1 MEKRI
6 SYDQFMAVKRVAQA
20 VNPLITKRNKAKEA
34 MDKAQAD
41 YDNFNAQVEG
51 LQSGIK
57 QYVGFDVEQLVKK
70 VIEPA
75 VNEDGTPKTDKNGK
89 TLKVTK
95 YVPTDIVSYDK
106 ENRQYVITVPDAPEA
121 NEDTN
126 ASDTEEEVA
135 MDAQQPSNE

>member
-41 YDNFNAQVEG
+41 YDSFNAQVEG

-106 ENRQYVITVPDAPEA
+106 ENRQYVITVPDAEEPK
-121 NEDTN
+121 
-126 ASDTEEEVA
+126 EEVENTE
-135 MDAQQPSNE
+135 DAKPVTDSNEAV

>member
-41 YDNFNAQVEG
+41 YDSFNAQVEG

-106 ENRQYVITVPDAPEA
+106 ENRQYVITVPD
-121 NEDTN
+121 
-126 ASDTEEEVA
+126 TEEPKEEVENTE
-135 MDAQQPSNE
+135 DAETVTDSNEAA

>member
-6 SYDQFMAVKRVAQA
+6 SYDQFMAAKRVAQA

-41 YDNFNAQVEG
+41 YDSFNAQVEG

-106 ENRQYVITVPDAPEA
+106 ENRQYVITIPDAEEPK
-121 NEDTN
+121 
-126 ASDTEEEVA
+126 EEVENTESA
-135 MDAQQPSNE
+135 EPVVDSNEAA

>member
-6 SYDQFMAVKRVAQA
+6 SCDQFMAVKRVAQA

-41 YDNFNAQVEG
+41 YDSFNAQVEG

-106 ENRQYVITVPDAPEA
+106 ENRQYVITVPDAEEPK
-121 NEDTN
+121 
-126 ASDTEEEVA
+126 EEVENTESA
-135 MDAQQPSNE
+135 EPVADSNEAA

>member
-41 YDNFNAQVEG
+41 YDSFNAQVEG

-106 ENRQYVITVPDAPEA
+106 ENRQYIITVPDAEEPK
-121 NEDTN
+121 
-126 ASDTEEEVA
+126 EEVENTESA
-135 MDAQQPSNE
+135 EPVADSNEAA

>member
-20 VNPLITKRNKAKEA
+20 VNPLITKRDKAKEA

-41 YDNFNAQVEG
+41 YDSFNAQVEG

-106 ENRQYVITVPDAPEA
+106 ENRQYVITMPDAEEPK
-121 NEDTN
+121 
-126 ASDTEEEVA
+126 EEVENTESA
-135 MDAQQPSNE
+135 EPVADSNEAA

>member
-34 MDKAQAD
+34 MDKAQTD
-41 YDNFNAQVEG
+41 YDSFNAQVEG

-106 ENRQYVITVPDAPEA
+106 ENRQYVITVPDVEEPK
-121 NEDTN
+121 
-126 ASDTEEEVA
+126 EEVENTESTEPVTDSSEA
-135 MDAQQPSNE
+135 A

>member
-41 YDNFNAQVEG
+41 YDSFNAQVEG

-106 ENRQYVITVPDAPEA
+106 ENRQYVITMPDAEEPK
-121 NEDTN
+121 
-126 ASDTEEEVA
+126 EEVENTESA
-135 MDAQQPSNE
+135 EPVADSNEAA

>member
-20 VNPLITKRNKAKEA
+20 VNPLITKRDKAKEA

-41 YDNFNAQVEG
+41 YDSFNAQVEG

-95 YVPTDIVSYDK
+95 YVPTDIVSYDR
-106 ENRQYVITVPDAPEA
+106 ENRQYVITIPDAEEPK
-121 NEDTN
+121 
-126 ASDTEEEVA
+126 EEVENTESA
-135 MDAQQPSNE
+135 EPVADSNEAA

>member
-41 YDNFNAQVEG
+41 YDSFNAQVEG

-70 VIEPA
+70 VVEPA

-106 ENRQYVITVPDAPEA
+106 ENRQYVITIPDAEEPK
-121 NEDTN
+121 
-126 ASDTEEEVA
+126 EEVENTESA
-135 MDAQQPSNE
+135 KPVADSNEAA

>member
-41 YDNFNAQVEG
+41 YDSFNAQVEG

-106 ENRQYVITVPDAPEA
+106 ENRQYVITLPDAEEPK
-121 NEDTN
+121 
-126 ASDTEEEVA
+126 EEVENTESA
-135 MDAQQPSNE
+135 EPVADSSEVYA

>member
-41 YDNFNAQVEG
+41 YDSFNAQVEG

-106 ENRQYVITVPDAPEA
+106 ENRQYIITVPDAEEPK
-121 NEDTN
+121 
-126 ASDTEEEVA
+126 EEVENTESA
-135 MDAQQPSNE
+135 EPVADSNKAV

>member
-41 YDNFNAQVEG
+41 YDSFNAQVEG

-70 VIEPA
+70 VIESA

-106 ENRQYVITVPDAPEA
+106 ENRQYVITIPD
-121 NEDTN
+121 
-126 ASDTEEEVA
+126 EEESKEEVGNTE
-135 MDAQQPSNE
+135 DAKPVTDSNEAA

>member
-20 VNPLITKRNKAKEA
+20 VNPLITKRDKAKEA
-34 MDKAQAD
+34 MDKAQAE
-41 YDNFNAQVEG
+41 YDSFNAQVEG

-106 ENRQYVITVPDAPEA
+106 ENRQYVITVPDEPKEDV
-121 NEDTN
+121 EDTE
-126 ASDTEEEVA
+126 STDDTFA
-135 MDAQQPSNE
+135 A

>member
-41 YDNFNAQVEG
+41 YDSFNAQVEG

>member
-34 MDKAQAD
+34 MNKAQAD

>member
-41 YDNFNAQVEG
+41 YDSFNAQVEG

-106 ENRQYVITVPDAPEA
+106 ENRQYVITVPDAEEPK
-121 NEDTN
+121 
-126 ASDTEEEVA
+126 EEVENTESA
-135 MDAQQPSNE
+135 EPVADSNEYCS

>member
-41 YDNFNAQVEG
+41 YDSFNAQVEG

-70 VIEPA
+70 IVEPA

-106 ENRQYVITVPDAPEA
+106 ENRQYVITVPDAEEPK
-121 NEDTN
+121 
-126 ASDTEEEVA
+126 EEVENTENA
-135 MDAQQPSNE
+135 EHVTDSNEAA

>member
-41 YDNFNAQVEG
+41 YDSFNAQVEG

-106 ENRQYVITVPDAPEA
+106 ENRQYVITVPDAEEPK
-121 NEDTN
+121 
-126 ASDTEEEVA
+126 EEVENTESA
-135 MDAQQPSNE
+135 EPVADSNEAV

>member
-41 YDNFNAQVEG
+41 YDSFNAQVEG

-89 TLKVTK
+89 TSKVTK

-106 ENRQYVITVPDAPEA
+106 ENKQYIITIPDAEEPK
-121 NEDTN
+121 
-126 ASDTEEEVA
+126 EEVENTESTEPVA
-135 MDAQQPSNE
+135 NSNEAA

>member
-41 YDNFNAQVEG
+41 YDSFNAQVEG

-106 ENRQYVITVPDAPEA
+106 ENRQYVITIPDAEEPK
-121 NEDTN
+121 
-126 ASDTEEEVA
+126 EEVENTESA
-135 MDAQQPSNE
+135 EPVADSNEAA

>member
-41 YDNFNAQVEG
+41 YDSFNAQVEG

-89 TLKVTK
+89 ALKVTK

-106 ENRQYVITVPDAPEA
+106 ENRQYIITVPDAEKPK
-121 NEDTN
+121 
-126 ASDTEEEVA
+126 EEVENTE
-135 MDAQQPSNE
+135 DAKPVADNNEAA

>member
-41 YDNFNAQVEG
+41 YDSFNAQVEG

-106 ENRQYVITVPDAPEA
+106 ENKQYVITVPDAEEPK
-121 NEDTN
+121 
-126 ASDTEEEVA
+126 EEVENTESA
-135 MDAQQPSNE
+135 EPVVDSNEAA

>member
-41 YDNFNAQVEG
+41 YDSFNAQVEG

-106 ENRQYVITVPDAPEA
+106 ENRQYVITVPDAEEPK
-121 NEDTN
+121 
-126 ASDTEEEVA
+126 EEVENTESA
-135 MDAQQPSNE
+135 EPVTDSNKAV

>member
-41 YDNFNAQVEG
+41 YDSFNAQVEG

-106 ENRQYVITVPDAPEA
+106 ENRQYVITVPDAEEPK
-121 NEDTN
+121 
-126 ASDTEEEVA
+126 EEVENTESA
-135 MDAQQPSNE
+135 KPVADSNEAV

>member
-41 YDNFNAQVEG
+41 YDSFNAQVEG

-106 ENRQYVITVPDAPEA
+106 ENRQYVITILDAEEPK
-121 NEDTN
+121 
-126 ASDTEEEVA
+126 EEVENTESA
-135 MDAQQPSNE
+135 EPIADSNKAA

>member
-41 YDNFNAQVEG
+41 YDSFNAQVEG

-106 ENRQYVITVPDAPEA
+106 ENRQYVITVPDAEEPK
-121 NEDTN
+121 
-126 ASDTEEEVA
+126 EEVKLF
-135 MDAQQPSNE
+135 

>member
-41 YDNFNAQVEG
+41 YDSFNAQVEG

-106 ENRQYVITVPDAPEA
+106 ENRQYVITVPDAEEPK
-121 NEDTN
+121 
-126 ASDTEEEVA
+126 EEVENTESA
-135 MDAQQPSNE
+135 ESVVDSNEVA

>member
-41 YDNFNAQVEG
+41 YDSFNAQVEG

-106 ENRQYVITVPDAPEA
+106 ENRQYVITVPDVEEPK
-121 NEDTN
+121 
-126 ASDTEEEVA
+126 EEVENTE
-135 MDAQQPSNE
+135 DAKPVTDSNEAA

>member
-41 YDNFNAQVEG
+41 YDSFNAQVEG

-106 ENRQYVITVPDAPEA
+106 ENRQYVITVPDAEEPK
-121 NEDTN
+121 
-126 ASDTEEEVA
+126 EEVENTEGA
-135 MDAQQPSNE
+135 KPVADSNEVA

>member
-41 YDNFNAQVEG
+41 YNSFNAQVEG

-106 ENRQYVITVPDAPEA
+106 ENRQYIITVPDAEEPK
-121 NEDTN
+121 
-126 ASDTEEEVA
+126 EEVENTESA
-135 MDAQQPSNE
+135 EPVADSNEAA

>member
-57 QYVGFDVEQLVKK
+57 QYVGFDVEQLIKK

-106 ENRQYVITVPDAPEA
+106 ENRQYVITVPDAE
-121 NEDTN
+121 EQK
-126 ASDTEEEVA
+126 EEVESTE
-135 MDAQQPSNE
+135 DAKPVTDSNEAV

>member
-34 MDKAQAD
+34 MDKAQAE
-41 YDNFNAQVEG
+41 YDSFNAQVEG

-106 ENRQYVITVPDAPEA
+106 ENRQYVITVPDELKEDV
-121 NEDTN
+121 EDTEGVD
-126 ASDTEEEVA
+126 DTFA
-135 MDAQQPSNE
+135 A

>member
-41 YDNFNAQVEG
+41 YDSFNAQVEG

-106 ENRQYVITVPDAPEA
+106 ENRQYVITVPD
-121 NEDTN
+121 
-126 ASDTEEEVA
+126 TEEPKEEVENTE
-135 MDAQQPSNE
+135 DAKPVVDSNEAA

>member
-20 VNPLITKRNKAKEA
+20 VNPLITKRDKAKEA

-41 YDNFNAQVEG
+41 YDSFNAQVEG

-106 ENRQYVITVPDAPEA
+106 ENRQYVITVPD
-121 NEDTN
+121 
-126 ASDTEEEVA
+126 TEEPKEEVENTESA
-135 MDAQQPSNE
+135 EPVADSNEAA

>member
-41 YDNFNAQVEG
+41 YDSFNAQVEG

-106 ENRQYVITVPDAPEA
+106 ENRQYVITVPDAE
-121 NEDTN
+121 EQK
-126 ASDTEEEVA
+126 EEVESTE
-135 MDAQQPSNE
+135 DAKPVTDSNEAV

>member
-41 YDNFNAQVEG
+41 YDSFNAQVEG

-106 ENRQYVITVPDAPEA
+106 ENRQYVITVPDAEEPK
-121 NEDTN
+121 
-126 ASDTEEEVA
+126 EEVENTESA
-135 MDAQQPSNE
+135 KPVADNNEAA

>member
-41 YDNFNAQVEG
+41 YDSFSAQVEG

-70 VIEPA
+70 IVEPA

-106 ENRQYVITVPDAPEA
+106 ENRQYVITVPDAEEPK
-121 NEDTN
+121 
-126 ASDTEEEVA
+126 EEVENTESTEPVT
-135 MDAQQPSNE
+135 DSNEAA

>member
-41 YDNFNAQVEG
+41 YDSFNAQVEG

-106 ENRQYVITVPDAPEA
+106 ENRQYVITLPDAEEPK
-121 NEDTN
+121 
-126 ASDTEEEVA
+126 EEVENTE
-135 MDAQQPSNE
+135 DAKPVADSNEAA

>member
-1 MEKRI
+1 MKKRI

-41 YDNFNAQVEG
+41 YDSFNAQVEG

-106 ENRQYVITVPDAPEA
+106 ENRQYVITMPDAEEPK
-121 NEDTN
+121 
-126 ASDTEEEVA
+126 EEVENTESA
-135 MDAQQPSNE
+135 EPVADSNKAV